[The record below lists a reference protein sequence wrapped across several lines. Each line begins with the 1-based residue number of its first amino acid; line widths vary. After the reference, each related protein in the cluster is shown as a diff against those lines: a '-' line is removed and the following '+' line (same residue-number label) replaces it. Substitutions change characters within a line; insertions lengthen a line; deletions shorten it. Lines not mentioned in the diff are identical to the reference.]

1 WQAPNTEFTRSFG
14 LFETTTFESDLD
26 DFPPSTMESAGF
38 LPFETGTT
46 ASDVNMLSSTYLNG
60 IKVDKAWV
68 VEERER
74 ATPAVLSSTVKNRAL
89 KLSANPNYLGSI
101 ETTSA
106 TGSSGRDTLTLRV
119 RASVDDNYVAI
130 YREGHSFANYIF
142 KANVT
147 VNSMSDDEA
156 SVSIYGYYQDE
167 WNYIE
172 GRLIQK
178 STLTSGSANSSYTFT
193 AEIRQL
199 KDGVE
204 SILKTGNITS
214 GYDPRRLDNGTWNLG
229 LKISST
235 AGTVDFTV
243 QKNGTGTVYSLSNS
257 FTLSASVPDGGTVAV
272 NARDAAATFEVS
284 MTDISSNPVAEV
296 ANSAAAAWHLGGRL
310 TAASANR
317 WTFAPT
323 PAKLTRVI
331 PAVKYRVNVY
341 RDGIGNNNAVA
352 PVPTSTEDWDQ
363 DWDDIGS
370 EDVERTTSSLAWQ
383 NVTIPMH
390 LWDDVFIQIKPTGTD
405 GALVVDDLNVYDW
418 RGLTLYDDQLSEND
432 PFEELPWKA
441 TYAVRSNVDGSVMY
455 ELNRTRANPDENQMI
470 VSPLLEDGI
479 GDLLFNYRVP
489 TGNVKFSVQTLRSNG
504 AVDRTLLT
512 TNVLAG
518 ATTERMYVAAL
529 TNMTGRFRVI
539 VDPVASSADGVLY
552 IDNLKATDYPD
563 VGDTSWEA
571 YNLLISTYDWNPE
584 IKFDGAAN
592 TDFRSATVNDS
603 YTNNTPL
610 GVSYDTDEPFLQSPK
625 IETGIGEVS
634 FWYRRYPGATKPGK
648 IYLRAA
654 KVETDFDNNPGAVIT
669 LGVADLNPASGTY
682 PSQVAC
688 LEDIT
693 NVTSDVW
700 AYFSV
705 EFYKADYKILRFY
718 GDTETGARTMLDNII
733 VTEPV
738 RSSIDIESVELIPA
752 IPLYTDDVGV
762 RVNLA
767 NPRMNPSNIKV
778 YLLYTV
784 GTNQWGRENWSG
796 SAASVELEKD
806 PEDAYLFSATNAIP
820 KLPID
825 TVVQYSV
832 KVTYEGIFPEDV
844 YYGDDFVNP
853 TWYEPIDLN
862 EQYAADGKS
871 AYYYVFSVG
880 TNVVFIN
887 EYLPYAYSFGAYYG
901 FDEQYVEL
909 IGVDKGNVANWRL
922 EHVKVESSTYQ
933 DDIWWTNVLKPGA
946 KFESRFVSG
955 SQEPTGKGWGFFT
968 LGCSGV
974 NTSNINFGA
983 VSPNPIIVDQELFPS
998 YLYLP
1003 DYTGFTPGYESYG
1016 MGVPGALCLRRSMG
1030 AYVHRV
1036 VWGDATTVNP
1046 LVERGYTYCGNRGT
1060 AATARRRAFMWA
1072 DNADQINPA
1081 LAWVLL
1087 SSSLYSPGYYND
1099 GQAELI
1105 WTVEPAEEDE
1115 PTVNPQI
1122 GQPQITSI
1130 TVGETA
1136 ATVVFDVWTINDV
1149 ALTPQDSFTWYIE
1162 TSEDPTFADPTAYEI
1177 TTDISAPSDG
1187 SPSSYSVNVDF
1198 GVPASQSLFYR
1209 IKAVHP

>member
-1 WQAPNTEFTRSFG
+1 
-14 LFETTTFESDLD
+14 
-26 DFPPSTMESAGF
+26 
-38 LPFETGTT
+38 
-46 ASDVNMLSSTYLNG
+46 
-60 IKVDKAWV
+60 
-68 VEERER
+68 
-74 ATPAVLSSTVKNRAL
+74 
-89 KLSANPNYLGSI
+89 
-101 ETTSA
+101 
-106 TGSSGRDTLTLRV
+106 
-119 RASVDDNYVAI
+119 
-130 YREGHSFANYIF
+130 
-142 KANVT
+142 
-147 VNSMSDDEA
+147 
-156 SVSIYGYYQDE
+156 
-167 WNYIE
+167 
-172 GRLIQK
+172 
-178 STLTSGSANSSYTFT
+178 
-193 AEIRQL
+193 
-199 KDGVE
+199 
-204 SILKTGNITS
+204 
-214 GYDPRRLDNGTWNLG
+214 
-229 LKISST
+229 
-235 AGTVDFTV
+235 
-243 QKNGTGTVYSLSNS
+243 
-257 FTLSASVPDGGTVAV
+257 
-272 NARDAAATFEVS
+272 
-284 MTDISSNPVAEV
+284 
-296 ANSAAAAWHLGGRL
+296 
-310 TAASANR
+310 
-317 WTFAPT
+317 
-323 PAKLTRVI
+323 
-331 PAVKYRVNVY
+331 
-341 RDGIGNNNAVA
+341 
-352 PVPTSTEDWDQ
+352 
-363 DWDDIGS
+363 
-370 EDVERTTSSLAWQ
+370 
-383 NVTIPMH
+383 
-390 LWDDVFIQIKPTGTD
+390 
-405 GALVVDDLNVYDW
+405 
-418 RGLTLYDDQLSEND
+418 
-432 PFEELPWKA
+432 
-441 TYAVRSNVDGSVMY
+441 
-455 ELNRTRANPDENQMI
+455 
-470 VSPLLEDGI
+470 
-479 GDLLFNYRVP
+479 VP
-489 TGNVKFSVQTLRSNG
+489 TGNVKFSIQTLQING

-539 VDPVASSADGVLY
+539 VDPVASSANGVLY

-767 NPRMNPSNIKV
+767 NPRMNPGNIKV

-832 KVTYEGIFPEDV
+832 KVTYEGTFPEDV

-1130 TVGETA
+1130 ALGETA